1 MKFKSPSERAED
13 AAIYAGELLDAEE
26 FHAVFPAVQVSFAFA
41 IASIAHS
48 LEIIAEHHARQAGT
62 GGNS

>member
-1 MKFKSPSERAED
+1 MRFKTPAERAED
-13 AAIYAGELLDAEE
+13 FAIIAASYLKQGLPSRNDPIG
-26 FHAVFPAVQVSFAFA
+26 VSVAFA
-41 IASIAHS
+41 LASIAHS